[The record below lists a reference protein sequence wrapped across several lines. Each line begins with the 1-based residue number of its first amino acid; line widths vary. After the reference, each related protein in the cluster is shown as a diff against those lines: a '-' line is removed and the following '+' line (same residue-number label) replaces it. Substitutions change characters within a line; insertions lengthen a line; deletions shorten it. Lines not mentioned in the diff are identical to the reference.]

1 MNQTIGARFP
11 DLALKDHSGQEV
23 KLSDITEG
31 RFPLIVAFYRG
42 YW

>member
-1 MNQTIGARFP
+1 MNQTVGNRFP
-11 DLALKDHSGQEV
+11 DLALKDHSRQVV
-23 KLSDITEG
+23 KLSEVTAD